1 MKFVKFVLLAV
12 SLLNF
17 DAIHASPI
25 NYKHPIP
32 ESYTPEPVEPKP
44 TGPVFCIACVE
55 CVDCEKNPEMAIH
68 CPSTCIRYRRPDP
81 KPYTFVPFDSE
92 PAETEPVEPE
102 PVEPEPIETEPIEP
116 EPIEPEPIAGP
127 VFCMA
132 CVECVDCEKNPEMA
146 IHCPSTCKRYKRPNP
161 KPYVPKPFNPEPII
175 RPIPIKP
182 VNCIQCIDCVDCDA
196 NPSMAIN
203 CPHTCKKKVVI
214 RK

>member
-68 CPSTCIRYRRPDP
+68 CPI
-81 KPYTFVPFDSE
+81 
-92 PAETEPVEPE
+92 
-102 PVEPEPIETEPIEP
+102 
-116 EPIEPEPIAGP
+116 
-127 VFCMA
+127 FCMA

-196 NPSMAIN
+196 NPN
-203 CPHTCKKKVVI
+203 K
-214 RK
+214 R